1 MRNIRWSYLHNP
13 WRSWTT
19 NCAFAWRGLLV
30 IWQGGAPQ
38 QLCLINYLAFIYHFH
53 FQHSAWENKDSAQFS
68 LCFGYQVGLLDQFPF
83 QRSAF
88 TPEEKEIIWKN
99 ENRLMCSAVNCKK
112 NIILTKDHWLLV
124 EAQSFSFLS
133 SELCPTYVLYTGVFF
148 PQHLLN
154 EFARPKNIEARILLF
169 EIAWQ
174 VNTKPEIFSF
184 HLLYLRQPLPIH
196 FSC

>member
-1 MRNIRWSYLHNP
+1 MVPCPSLWFMRNLRWSYLHNP

-99 ENRLMCSAVNCKK
+99 ENRLMCSAVWIVGGLVQK
-112 NIILTKDHWLLV
+112 NIFLTEYHLLFV
-124 EAQSFSFLS
+124 EAPRSSFLS
-133 SELCPTYVLYTGVFF
+133 SGTLSDIRSL
-148 PQHLLN
+148 H
-154 EFARPKNIEARILLF
+154 R
-169 EIAWQ
+169 
-174 VNTKPEIFSF
+174 S
-184 HLLYLRQPLPIH
+184 
-196 FSC
+196 